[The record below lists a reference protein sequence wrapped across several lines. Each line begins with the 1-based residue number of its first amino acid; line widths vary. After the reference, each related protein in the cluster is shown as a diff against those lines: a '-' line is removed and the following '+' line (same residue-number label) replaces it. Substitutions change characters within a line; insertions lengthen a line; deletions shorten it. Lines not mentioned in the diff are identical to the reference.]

1 MVTASTPASNKKA
14 VKYQGTTGPSDH
26 RSSVPFRLVS
36 KPTASITSATP
47 TPIGITIAA
56 PDEGTSTVTRGP
68 ASRSTRK
75 YRHDATPAP
84 APMPSEKSQ
93 TLCSDQRT
101 GCGNIQRTRPN
112 PTSQIA
118 ARHNNVIG

>member
-1 MVTASTPASNKKA
+1 MVTASTAASNKKA
-14 VKYQGTTGPSDH
+14 VKYQGTAGPSDH
-26 RSSVPFRLVS
+26 GSPVPFRLVS
-36 KPTASITSATP
+36 KPAASITRATP
-47 TPIGITIAA
+47 TASGMAIAA

-93 TLCSDQRT
+93 TLCSDQRIA
-101 GCGNIQRTRPN
+101 CGNIQRTRPN

-118 ARHNNVIG
+118 ARQNNVIG